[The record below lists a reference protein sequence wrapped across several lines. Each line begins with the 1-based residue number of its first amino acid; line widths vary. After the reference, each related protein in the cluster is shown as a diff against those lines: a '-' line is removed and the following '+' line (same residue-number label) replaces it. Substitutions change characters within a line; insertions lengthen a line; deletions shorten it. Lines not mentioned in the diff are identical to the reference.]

1 MNLLSDAR
9 IHFLYG
15 KGQVY
20 LMKFSEYRYERPD
33 VKAFEQKFKEQLNA
47 FTSASTYEEQDQAM
61 TQINKLRSEMDTLS
75 QLVYIRHSIDTNDE
89 FYKAEQD
96 FFDENGPVIQEYITD
111 YYRALVDSKFR
122 AQLED
127 KWGRQL
133 FQLAELSLKTFSPEI
148 IEDLQQENKLTTE
161 YSKLI
166 ASAKIQFEGEERTLS
181 QLIPFQQSTDRNM
194 RKRAME
200 ASSGFMAE
208 NEANFDRIY
217 DDLVKVRT
225 KIAKKLGFN
234 NYVELGYARMARTDY
249 NAEMVANFRNQVLEH
264 IVPVATKLKE
274 RQQKRIDVDQL
285 LYYDENFSFKS
296 GNATPKGD
304 PDWIVNHGAKMYE
317 ELSPETHEFFTF
329 MQENGLMDL
338 VAKKGK
344 QSGGYCTYISEYG
357 APFIFSNF
365 NGTSGDIDVLTHE
378 AGHAFQVYESRSFEV
393 PEYGFPT
400 YEACE
405 IHSMS
410 MEFFTWPWMDRFFED
425 EADKYRF
432 DHLASGLIFIPYG
445 VTVDEFQ
452 HFVYENPDATPA
464 ERKQAW
470 REIERKYLPH
480 RNYDDNSYLEQGGF
494 WHKQGHIFSSPFY
507 YIDYTLAQICAFQFW
522 KKMHEDQS
530 AAWADYLNLCR
541 QGGSKSFTE
550 LVKVAGLISPFE
562 DGCVTSVIGSIEAWL
577 DSVDD
582 AAL

>member
-1 MNLLSDAR
+1 
-9 IHFLYG
+9 
-15 KGQVY
+15 
-20 LMKFSEYRYERPD
+20 MKFSEYRYERPD

-47 FTSASTYEEQDQAM
+47 FTTASTYEEQDEAM
-61 TQINKLRSEMDTLS
+61 TRINKLRSEMDTLS

-122 AQLED
+122 AELEN

-161 YSKLI
+161 YTKLI

-181 QLIPFQQSTDRNM
+181 QLIPFQQSTDRKM

-264 IVPVATKLKE
+264 IVPVASKLKE

-378 AGHAFQVYESRSFEV
+378 AGHAFQVYESRGFEV

-480 RNYDDNSYLEQGGF
+480 RNYDDNTYLEQGGF
-494 WHKQGHIFSSPFY
+494 WHKQGHIFSTPFY

-530 AAWADYLNLCR
+530 SAWADYLNLCR

>member
-1 MNLLSDAR
+1 M
-9 IHFLYG
+9 IHL
-15 KGQVY
+15 
-20 LMKFSEYRYERPD
+20 KFNEYPYERPD
-33 VKAFEQKFKEQLNA
+33 VGVFGQKFKELLDG
-47 FTSASTYEEQDQAM
+47 FKSAGTYEEQDQAM
-61 TQINKLRSEMDTLS
+61 TEINKLRSEFDTLQQIVS
-75 QLVYIRHSIDTNDE
+75 IRHSIDTNDE

-96 FFDENGPVIQEYITD
+96 FFDENGPVVQEYITD

-122 AQLED
+122 NELEK

-133 FQLAELSLKTFSPEI
+133 FQLAELSLKTFSPEV

-161 YSKLI
+161 YAKLI
-166 ASAKIQFEGEERTLS
+166 ASAKIPFEGEERTLS
-181 QLIPFQQSTDRNM
+181 QLVPFQQSTDRDM
-194 RKRAME
+194 RKRATE
-200 ASSGFMAE
+200 AFSSFMTE
-208 NEANFDRIY
+208 NEETLDRIY
-217 DDLVKVRT
+217 DDLVQIRT
-225 KIAKKLGFN
+225 KIAKKLGFEN
-234 NYVELGYARMARTDY
+234 FVELGYARMARTDY
-249 NAEMVANFRNQVLEH
+249 NSDMVAHFRNQVLEH
-264 IVPVATKLKE
+264 IVPVASKLRE
-274 RQQKRIDVDQL
+274 RQKNRIGVDRL
-285 LYYDENFSFKS
+285 LYYDENFVFKT

-304 PDWIVNHGAKMYE
+304 PDWIVRNGAKMYE
-317 ELSPETHEFFTF
+317 ELSPETNEFFAF
-329 MQENGLMDL
+329 MLENGLMDL

-344 QSGGYCTYISEYG
+344 QSGGYCTYISEYK

-393 PEYGFPT
+393 PEYSFPT

-410 MEFFTWPWMDRFFED
+410 MEFFTWPWMELFFKD
-425 EADKYRF
+425 EVDKYRF
-432 DHLASGLIFIPYG
+432 DHLASALLFIPYG

-452 HFVYENPDATPA
+452 HFVYENPDASPA

-480 RNYDDNSYLEQGGF
+480 RDYADNDYLERGGF
-494 WHKQGHIFSSPFY
+494 WQKQGHIFNTPFY

-522 KKMHEDQS
+522 KKMHEDRKD
-530 AAWADYLNLCR
+530 AWEKYIHLCR

-562 DGCVTSVIGSIEAWL
+562 EGCVTSVIGSIEEWL
-577 DSVDD
+577 NSVDD

>member
-1 MNLLSDAR
+1 
-9 IHFLYG
+9 
-15 KGQVY
+15 
-20 LMKFSEYRYERPD
+20 MKFSEYRYERPD

-47 FTSASTYEEQDQAM
+47 FTSAGTYEEQDEAM
-61 TQINKLRSEMDTLS
+61 TRINKLRSEMDTLS
-75 QLVYIRHSIDTNDE
+75 QLVYIRHSIDTTDE

-161 YSKLI
+161 YAKLI

-181 QLIPFQQSTDRNM
+181 QLIPFQQSTDRDM

-208 NEANFDRIY
+208 NEATFDRIY

-264 IVPVATKLKE
+264 IVPVASKLKE

-304 PDWIVNHGAKMYE
+304 PDWIVNNGAKMYE

-378 AGHAFQVYESRSFEV
+378 AGHAFQVYESRGFEV

-480 RNYDDNSYLEQGGF
+480 RNYDDNAYLEQGGF
-494 WHKQGHIFSSPFY
+494 WHKQGHIFNSPFY

-530 AAWADYLNLCR
+530 AAWADYLHLCR

-582 AAL
+582 TAL